1 MPPMNARDTA
11 LRALQT
17 VLGGET
23 LDAAFA
29 LAEKASMSAR
39 DRAFQR
45 LLVLTT
51 LRRLGQIDDA
61 LLRCVQRPQD
71 LPPRERCV
79 LRLGAAQL
87 LFLGTPAFAAVDGA
101 VEGTRS
107 KSLKG
112 LVNAVLR
119 RLAREGADIVASQDA
134 ARLNSPAWLWEQW
147 SRDFG
152 EPEARAIA
160 ATHQGEPPL
169 DLTVSGDAAAL
180 AERTGGMLLPTGSL
194 RLPNAGKV
202 ADLEG
207 YDAGA
212 WWVQDA
218 AAALPARIL
227 LGAIGEPRRAKIA
240 DLCAA
245 PGGKTA
251 QLATAGAAVTAVDR
265 DAPRLQ
271 RVADNLR
278 RLRLEATL
286 VAADATQWSPNT
298 QFDGV
303 LLDAPCTATGTIRR
317 NPDISWHKSA
327 QSSAAL
333 RPTQD
338 ALLDA
343 AAAML
348 RPGGVLVYCV
358 CSLDSGEGIERVE
371 TFLQRRNGFRREP
384 VRPAEVGG
392 LAELITPAGD
402 LRTLPS
408 HLAELGGLD
417 GFFAARLRFLP
428 LQS

>member
-1 MPPMNARDTA
+1 MDARGAA

-29 LAEKASMSAR
+29 PADEKASLSAR
-39 DRAFQR
+39 DRGFQR

-51 LRRLGQIDDA
+51 LRRLGQIEDA
-61 LLRCVQRPQD
+61 IARCVERPD
-71 LPPRERCV
+71 NLPPRERCV

-119 RLAREGADIVASQDA
+119 RLSREGAGILASQDA
-134 ARLNSPAWLWEQW
+134 ARLNTPAWLWEQW
-147 SRDFG
+147 LRDFG
-152 EPEARAIA
+152 EATARAIA
-160 ATHQGEPPL
+160 TAHLGEPPL

-180 AERTGGMLLPTGSL
+180 AERAGAVVLPTGSV
-194 RLPNAGKV
+194 RQRNAGSV
-202 ADLEG
+202 AELPG
-207 YDAGA
+207 YDDGA

-218 AAALPARIL
+218 AAALPARLL
-227 LGAIGEPRRAKIA
+227 LGALAETRNARIA

-265 DAPRLQ
+265 DAARLQ

-278 RLRLEATL
+278 RLRLHAAL
-286 VAADATQWSPNT
+286 VAADATQWSPGAL
-298 QFDGV
+298 FDGV

-317 NPDISWHKSA
+317 NPDIAWHKSA

-358 CSLDSGEGIERVE
+358 CSLDRGEGVERIEA
-371 TFLQRRNGFRREP
+371 FLERRQGFQREP
-384 VRPAEVGG
+384 VAPAEVGG
-392 LAELITPAGD
+392 LTELVTPAGD
-402 LRTLPS
+402 LRTLPCS
-408 HLAELGGLD
+408 LAELGGMD
-417 GFFAARLRFLP
+417 GFYAARLRALP
-428 LQS
+428 L

>member
-1 MPPMNARDTA
+1 MDARATA
-11 LRALQT
+11 LRALQA

-29 LAEKASMSAR
+29 LAEKASLSAR
-39 DRAFQR
+39 DRGFQR

-51 LRRLGQIDDA
+51 LRRLGQIEDA
-61 LLRCVQRPQD
+61 IARCVERPDQ

-87 LFLGTPAFAAVDGA
+87 LFIGTPAFAAVDGA

-119 RLAREGADIVASQDA
+119 RLSREGATILASQDA
-134 ARLNSPAWLWEQW
+134 ARLNTPAWLWEQW
-147 SRDFG
+147 LRDFG
-152 EPEARAIA
+152 EPTARAIA
-160 ATHQGEPPL
+160 TAHLVEPPL

-180 AERTGGMLLPTGSL
+180 AERAGAVVLPTGSV
-194 RLPNAGKV
+194 RQRNAGSV
-202 ADLEG
+202 AELPG
-207 YDAGA
+207 YDEGA

-218 AAALPARIL
+218 AAGLPARLL
-227 LGAIGEPRRAKIA
+227 LGAMAEPRGARIA

-265 DAPRLQ
+265 DAARLQ

-278 RLRLEATL
+278 RLRLNATL
-286 VAADATQWSPNT
+286 VAADATQWSPGAP
-298 QFDGV
+298 FDSV

-317 NPDISWHKSA
+317 NPDIAWHKSA
-327 QSSAAL
+327 QSSAGL

-338 ALLDA
+338 ALLDSA
-343 AAAML
+343 AAVL

-358 CSLDSGEGIERVE
+358 CSLDSGEGVERVE
-371 TFLQRRNGFRREP
+371 SFLSRRQGFRREL
-384 VRPAEVGG
+384 VAAAEVGG
-392 LAELITPAGD
+392 LQELLTPAGD

-408 HLAELGGLD
+408 HLADLGGMD
-417 GFFAARLRFLP
+417 GFYAARLRRERA
-428 LQS
+428 

>member
-1 MPPMNARDTA
+1 MPAMDARGAA

-29 LAEKASMSAR
+29 LVEAKASLSAR
-39 DRAFQR
+39 DRGFER

-61 LLRCVQRPQD
+61 IARCVQRPQD

-101 VEGTRS
+101 VTATRS
-107 KSLKG
+107 SSLKG

-119 RLAREGADIVASQDA
+119 RLSREGPAILEKQDA
-134 ARLNSPAWLWEQW
+134 PRLNTPAWLWDEW
-147 SRDFG
+147 VRDFG
-152 EPEARAIA
+152 EPTARAIA

-169 DLTVSGDAAAL
+169 DLTVSGNAAAL
-180 AERTGGMLLPTGSL
+180 AERTGGVLLPTGSL

-202 ADLEG
+202 AELEG
-207 YDAGA
+207 YDEGA

-218 AAALPARIL
+218 AAALPAQLL
-227 LGAIGEPRRAKIA
+227 LGALDQTRGAKIA

-251 QLATAGAAVTAVDR
+251 QLATAGAMVTAVDR
-265 DAPRLQ
+265 DAARLQ
-271 RVADNLR
+271 RVAENLK
-278 RLRLEATL
+278 RLRLDATL
-286 VAADATQWSPNT
+286 VAADANQWLPGVPL
-298 QFDGV
+298 DGV

-317 NPDISWHKSA
+317 NPDIAWHKSA
-327 QSSAAL
+327 QSSAGLQPA
-333 RPTQD
+333 QD

-343 AAAML
+343 GAAML

-358 CSLDSGEGIERVE
+358 CSLDRREGIERVE
-371 TFLQRRNGFRREP
+371 SFLARHTAFRREP
-384 VRPAEVGG
+384 IAAAEVGG
-392 LAELITPAGD
+392 LGELITPAGD

-408 HLAELGGLD
+408 HLAEQGGMD
-417 GFFAARLRFLP
+417 GFFAARLRALP
-428 LQS
+428 L